1 MKHFVTIY
9 YWVRIAALA
18 IIVILALLS
27 AIRMMRRHKFAAW
40 HGLVFVVAALVI
52 SGGMVWIVRAP
63 FNVVW
68 AVVLLVLGA
77 AAGVF
82 AGGNKFSQEQS
93 HTYLRRSPLAPLVWA
108 VGMILVAMT
117 LLFGT
122 SYLVALAMLVLAFA
136 LGTVIGQVVKE
147 LVGSMA
153 GAGAAETVVQTPAPK
168 PAEESAAVTP
178 APEPE
183 PPADASAETAPASD

>member
-40 HGLVFVVAALVI
+40 HGIVFVVAALVI
-52 SGGMVWIVRAP
+52 SGGMVWIVKAP

-77 AAGVF
+77 AAGLF
-82 AGGNKFSQEQS
+82 AGGNKFSQEQGRA
-93 HTYLRRSPLAPLVWA
+93 YLRRSPLAPLVWA

-147 LVGSMA
+147 LSGSMA
-153 GAGAAETVVQTPAPK
+153 AAGPAEAAVQTPAPK
-168 PAEESAAVTP
+168 LAEESAAVTP

>member
-40 HGLVFVVAALVI
+40 HGIVFVVAALVI

-93 HTYLRRSPLAPLVWA
+93 RTYLRRSPLAPLVWA